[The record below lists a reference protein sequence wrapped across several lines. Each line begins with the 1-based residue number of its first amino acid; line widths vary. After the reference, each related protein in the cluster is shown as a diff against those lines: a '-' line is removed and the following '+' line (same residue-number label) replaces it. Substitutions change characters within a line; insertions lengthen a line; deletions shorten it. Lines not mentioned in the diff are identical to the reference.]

1 MQIEINGQSLF
12 FDVVSAGLS
21 PAGPRMR
28 SKPAL
33 VVLHGGPGFD
43 HANMRPE
50 FDVFGDV
57 AQVIY
62 LDHRGNGR
70 SHPSDPSTWTLDQ
83 WADDLRAFCDAL
95 GIIKPVIFGQSFGGM
110 VAQAY
115 AIRHSGHAGGII
127 FSSTAARMNLPA
139 ILDAF
144 ARLGGDS
151 ARDIAE
157 RFWTRGDD
165 AAIADYM
172 RVCMPLYNTRP
183 RAGGEVAA
191 QRVIRRMEVF
201 RHFSLPDR
209 EMWRMD
215 FRKGLADVS
224 VPALVLSGDRDPV
237 TPPVCSQ
244 EIFDALPGG
253 AKALHV
259 FEKTGH
265 GAYRDAPELV
275 FPVVRAFVDAMAEK

>member
-1 MQIEINGQSLF
+1 MHISVNGQRIF

-21 PAGPRMR
+21 PVGAAMR
-28 SKPAL
+28 EKPAL
-33 VVLHGGPGFD
+33 IVLHGGPGFD

-50 FDVFGDV
+50 FDCFADV

-70 SHPSDPSTWTLDQ
+70 SHPSDPATWTLDQ
-83 WADDLRAFCDAL
+83 WADDIAAFCDAL
-95 GIIKPVIFGQSFGGM
+95 GIVRPIIFGQSFGGM

-115 AIRHSGHAGGII
+115 AVRHPGHAGGVI

-144 ARLGGDS
+144 ARLGGGN

-183 RAGGEVAA
+183 RAGGEEAA

-201 RHFSLPDR
+201 RHFSLPGR

-215 FRKGLADVS
+215 FRAALAGVT
-224 VPALVLSGDRDPV
+224 VPALVLSGDSDPV
-237 TPPVCSQ
+237 TPAVCSQ

-253 AKALHV
+253 HKALHV

-265 GAYRDAPELV
+265 GAYRDAPERV
-275 FPVVRAFVDAMAEK
+275 FPVVRGFVEAMAG